1 VIDRSVTFGEV
12 TGRNEDG
19 RHDGKR
25 GSCTNFRDSRFTGW
39 PDAGTTLPRR
49 ERFAREHYS
58 AEFRIHRDAFY
69 STAIGSIGF
78 SRARS
83 LSPYPHLRPCT
94 GHALA
99 PSLSPSRCEKIL
111 RDELPP
117 SPSRGPATAMQFL
130 IVGPSLLFPHR
141 ERHGFPCRAA
151 RYVNVLDRGEFK
163 LSSCL
168 ECCKRHIPVLWDSRH
183 QSSTTADRSTDF
195 GCAGVKREYSRI
207 NRQNYTFSPL
217 FIFLN
222 LSL

>member
-1 VIDRSVTFGEV
+1 VALARISVIL
-12 TGRNEDG
+12 
-19 RHDGKR
+19 
-25 GSCTNFRDSRFTGW
+25 DS
-39 PDAGTTLPRR
+39 PDHRMPELHYHIENDSPVRR
-49 ERFAREHYS
+49 ERFG
-58 AEFRIHRDAFY
+58 FRIHRDAFY

-83 LSPYPHLRPCT
+83 LSPYPRLRPCM

-99 PSLSPSRCEKIL
+99 PSLSSSRCEKIL

-141 ERHGFPCRAA
+141 ERHGFPCRAT
-151 RYVNVLDRGEFK
+151 RYINALDRGEFK

-168 ECCKRHIPVLWDSRH
+168 PSNVASVTFRSYGILDISLRQPPIDRPTSAAQEESRENTIG
-183 QSSTTADRSTDF
+183 STVRP
-195 GCAGVKREYSRI
+195 SRI
-207 NRQNYTFSPL
+207 IVSS

-222 LSL
+222 LIVVNQCISLSSSFVV